1 MTRTTTAAAA
11 RPTSGP
17 KDGGKQWTEEEKAAY
32 NRQQERAFKN
42 FGKYFAGQADPKTRV
57 PFLAKVIEM
66 EDEPTTKDKGFGPF
80 TGTTVKV
87 ELVAPGVEGIRFVI
101 DVTDNPDTI
110 KNPDSALN
118 HLYRAATGKTV
129 PVSGVFTWD
138 TAEIL
143 HESVEGGSGKLVM
156 AVIQRGKDRNDGKR
170 GGLWSELKD
179 FQPYIAPPSFE
190 EEEED
195 GEAILTKPPIVVKPK
210 RTYRTNPTGA
220 ATVVVPAE
228 DPELDDEVPF

>member
-1 MTRTTTAAAA
+1 MARTTTAAPA
-11 RPTSGP
+11 RPTNGP

-32 NRQQERAFKN
+32 QRQQERAFKN
-42 FGKYFAGQADPKTRV
+42 FGKYFAGQTDPKTRV

-80 TGTTVKV
+80 SGTTVKV

-129 PVSGVFTWD
+129 PNEGIFTWD
-138 TAEIL
+138 TFEIL
-143 HESVEGGSGKLVM
+143 HESVEGGTGRLVM
-156 AVIQRGKDRNDGKR
+156 AVIQRGRDRNDGKR

-179 FQPYIAPPSFE
+179 FQPYIAPPTFE
-190 EEEED
+190 DDVDEEVH
-195 GEAILTKPPIVVKPK
+195 PPMPPHSLPKPK
-210 RTYRTNPTGA
+210 RTYHANPVALTA
-220 ATVVVPAE
+220 PPAE
-228 DPELDDEVPF
+228 DPELDTDEVPF